1 MIGDAIDRRHPT
13 MTTLHYELAG
23 PAGAPVVVLSN
34 SLGTTLEMWDPQVEV
49 LARTFRVL
57 RYDTR
62 GHGRSALPPPPYAI
76 DDYGR
81 DVLALLDLLDIERAH
96 FVGLSMGGLTGQW
109 LGIHAAAHID
119 KLVLCNTAACIGKP
133 DGWRERI
140 ELVRSRGLDEVA
152 GGSAARWFTQGFVA
166 AHGSTVDALT
176 GRLRTL
182 SPEGYI
188 AGCEVLAHTDLRDD
202 IERIACPTLVIA
214 GEHDPVTTV
223 ADARFMVD
231 RIRGAR
237 LVTLDAAHLSNVEAA
252 PAFTEALLNFLA

>member
-1 MIGDAIDRRHPT
+1 

-34 SLGTTLEMWDPQVEV
+34 SLGTTLEMWAPQVEA

-62 GHGRSALPPPPYAI
+62 GHGRSELPPPPYAI

-109 LGIHAAAHID
+109 LGIHASSRID
-119 KLVLCNTAACIGKP
+119 KLVLSNTAACIGKP
-133 DGWRERI
+133 EGWRERI

-152 GGSAARWFTQGFVA
+152 AGSPARWFTQAFAA
-166 AHGSTVDALT
+166 AHGPTVEALT
-176 GRLRTL
+176 ARLRTL
-182 SPEGYI
+182 SPEGYA
-188 AGCEVLAHTDLRDD
+188 AGCDVLARTDLRGE
-202 IERIACPTLVIA
+202 IARIACPTLVIA

-223 ADARFMVD
+223 ADAQFMVD
-231 RIRGAR
+231 RIRGAQ
-237 LVTLDAAHLSNVEAA
+237 LVTVDASHLSNVEAA
-252 PAFTEALLNFLA
+252 QAFTEALLNFLR

>member
-1 MIGDAIDRRHPT
+1 

-23 PAGAPVVVLSN
+23 PADAPVVVLSN
-34 SLGTTLEMWDPQVEV
+34 SLGTTLDMWAPQAEV

-62 GHGRSALPPPPYAI
+62 GHGRSELPPPPYAI

-109 LGIHAAAHID
+109 LGIHASTRID
-119 KLVLCNTAACIGKP
+119 KLVLSNTAACIGKP
-133 DGWRERI
+133 EGWRQRI

-152 GGSAARWFTQGFVA
+152 ASSPARWFTEAFIA
-166 AHGSTVDALT
+166 SHPSTVDALT
-176 GRLRTL
+176 ARLRTL
-182 SPEGYI
+182 SPEGYA
-188 AGCEVLAHTDLRDD
+188 AGCDVLARTDLGDE
-202 IERIACPTLVIA
+202 IERITCPTLIIA

-223 ADARFMVD
+223 ADARFMAD
-231 RIRGAR
+231 RIRGAQC
-237 LVTLDAAHLSNVEAA
+237 LTVNASHLSNVEAA
-252 PAFTEALLNFLA
+252 QAFTEAVLNFLR